1 MNRPYGSA
9 AKYSIG
15 GCCKQTRNYCKLI
28 TQCCE
33 LVRAAVIQAGSDASY
48 AVGAATHL
56 VYIDKMDWLA
66 TVTNLNGCLLLCGK
80 QFGLPQSRR
89 RFHVV

>member
-48 AVGAATHL
+48 AIGAVKHL
-56 VYIDKMDWLA
+56 VYIEQIDWLA
-66 TVTNLNGCLLLCGK
+66 NVRKLNVCLMLCSK
-80 QFGLPQSRR
+80 QFGLPAIS
-89 RFHVV
+89 